1 MNKKDEC
8 RIVED
13 LLYSYSESILNETSN
28 KFVKIHLKD
37 CENCK
42 NKLEI
47 IKCNILDE
55 KSKEKQEDEIEL
67 SHLLKVNK
75 VIRIL
80 KTSLIILIALILLV
94 LGYIVFRSNQTDYVV
109 KKAYNTLETL
119 QQSDNYKIS
128 KREIYISHEDAN
140 TNDITNEI
148 YYKNGKYKEIL
159 PGSIFFYKDDDNKI
173 TYIFEELKSIEKNLK
188 PVIHKGDILKEDSG
202 IRSIYNNDKT
212 IFQKSAYEIVNDTFN
227 GIDCYV
233 VRIELNNKEYRELW
247 INKENFITT
256 RIIENFSAYYREYIY
271 DITLNKTLDSDVTLN
286 INEYNGYTVKDFT

>member
-8 RIVED
+8 KIVED

-188 PVIHKGDILKEDSG
+188 PVIHKGDIFKEDSG

>member
-8 RIVED
+8 KIVED

-109 KKAYNTLETL
+109 KKAYNTLE
-119 QQSDNYKIS
+119 
-128 KREIYISHEDAN
+128 H
-140 TNDITNEI
+140 
-148 YYKNGKYKEIL
+148 
-159 PGSIFFYKDDDNKI
+159 
-173 TYIFEELKSIEKNLK
+173 
-188 PVIHKGDILKEDSG
+188 
-202 IRSIYNNDKT
+202 YNN
-212 IFQKSAYEIVNDTFN
+212 Q
-227 GIDCYV
+227 
-233 VRIELNNKEYRELW
+233 
-247 INKENFITT
+247 
-256 RIIENFSAYYREYIY
+256 IIIR
-271 DITLNKTLDSDVTLN
+271 
-286 INEYNGYTVKDFT
+286 